1 MTQKQ
6 IRVLI
11 SKLGLDGHDRGAK
24 LVAHALKEAGM
35 EVFYQGIRH
44 TVGEVVDKA
53 VREKV
58 RFLGLSFLAGDH
70 MTMVP
75 KVIEALRQ
83 KQAGSVRVFIG
94 GIILKEQ
101 IPELLALGVQQVFL
115 PGTPLADI
123 VKYVQDNAA
132 Q

>member
-1 MTQKQ
+1 
-6 IRVLI
+6 
-11 SKLGLDGHDRGAK
+11 
-24 LVAHALKEAGM
+24 
-35 EVFYQGIRH
+35 
-44 TVGEVVDKA
+44 
-53 VREKV
+53 
-58 RFLGLSFLAGDH
+58 